1 MRARSGGAALLG
13 ATLISI
19 SLLVAPAI
27 VRADSKVNP
36 STIFFASERDPT
48 VTTEIWRMNADG
60 SNPVRLTFDDNFDT
74 DPAPSPDGQRVAFY
88 KELGTDQIFVMNAD
102 GSNPVNVSS
111 VAFDDRNPKWS
122 PDGEQIVFT
131 SDRTGASQIWVMNA
145 DGSNPRQLTFGAPAG
160 QNKGSPDWS
169 PDGQHIVYFSQPS
182 GTNSD
187 REIFEMN
194 ADGSNQLQLTF
205 NGLLDARPSY
215 SPDGKRILFYRQTAA
230 AQARPTR
237 SSS

>member
-1 MRARSGGAALLG
+1 MRGRSGRAALLG
-13 ATLISI
+13 AALIAIALS
-19 SLLVAPAI
+19 VAPAL

-36 STIFFASERDPT
+36 STIFFASEREPT
-48 VTTEIWRMNADG
+48 VDTEIWRMNADG

-74 DPAPSPDGQRVAFY
+74 DPAPSPDGQRVAFF
-88 KELGTDQIFVMNAD
+88 KSLANDQIFVMNAD
-102 GSNPVNVSS
+102 GSNPVNISN
-111 VAFDDRNPKWS
+111 VAFADRNPKWS

-131 SDRTGASQIWVMNA
+131 SDRSGTTQIWVMNA

-182 GTNSD
+182 GTSSD

-205 NGLLDARPSY
+205 NGSCTRGPPTLPTASGSSSTGR
-215 SPDGKRILFYRQTAA
+215 RAA
-230 AQARPTR
+230 AARPTR
-237 SSS
+237 SSL